1 MPVDNSQRL
10 PFSGT
15 FWTVHLNIPLL
26 DAHNQ
31 ANWNTSHNCILFL
44 QRSSWT
50 FPRALPA
57 CTLESC
63 RLQSYLRMLHFPE
76 PHTWNSD
83 DVGIAEFQKYDEAN
97 LLKKALKSELL
108 LYARI
113 QRQSSQKQ
121 RQILSSGA
129 PQLTEWAR
137 TVGHPAPHRRYQTD
151 ESSGTTENFLN
162 ENDKPSLSTTNL
174 CED

>member
-1 MPVDNSQRL
+1 MLVDSSQHL

-15 FWTVHLNIPLL
+15 LWTVHLNIPLP

-31 ANWNTSHNCILFL
+31 ANWNTSHNYILSL
-44 QRSSWT
+44 WRSSWT
-50 FPRALPA
+50 FPRVLPA

-63 RLQSYLRMLHFPE
+63 LRMLYFPK

-83 DVGIAEFQKYDEAN
+83 DAGIAEFQKYDEVN
-97 LLKKALKSELL
+97 LLEKALKSEYL
-108 LYARI
+108 LYARM
-113 QRQSSQKQ
+113 QCQSSQKQ

-137 TVGHPAPHRRYQTD
+137 TVGHSTPHQRYQTD
-151 ESSGTTENFLN
+151 ESWGTTGNF
-162 ENDKPSLSTTNL
+162 
-174 CED
+174 